1 MVLACVL
8 FVIGLLMLYY
18 GAEWLV
24 KGASSLARSLGLTPL
39 VIGLTVV
46 AFGTSAPE
54 LVVSIISSF
63 QEKSMIAVGN
73 VVGSNICNI
82 ALVLGLASL
91 FMPIK
96 SNESVVKRDIPIML
110 GISLYLMLISL
121 NSTIGRL
128 EGATLLCGIII
139 YVCLNYYYAVKGT
152 KQASSREKFSKE
164 LAAEDV
170 EHIPSR
176 ARQIALI
183 VAGILFVV
191 AGAQVLIDSAV
202 KIMHTFGISEK
213 FIGLTVVALGT
224 SLPELLGG
232 KKAYSPAFY
241 STGIFIVSILIGMG
255 AGLITG
261 CIGAGGGFIIAPA
274 LMSAGIKGILAVGT
288 DLFHIFAKAIMGSV
302 IHRKLGNVSV
312 PLAIVFL
319 IGAIIGATAGGVLNR
334 VLYEINPV
342 LSDAFITT
350 VYSLMLGFLGTYA
363 LIDFLK
369 ARKAP
374 GTADEGAHGGK
385 SEGADM
391 GGLPKKL
398 QAVKIPPLVKF
409 DFDLVPGGRGISWV
423 FLVLSGALVGLAA
436 GIMGVGGGFLTFPI
450 FVYVLGVS
458 SMTTVGTDIFQIVFT
473 AGYASISQYAIYGFI
488 FYTLAM
494 GMLLG
499 SLLGIQVGALVTK
512 VVPGI
517 TIRGFYAMAVLAG
530 FINRIFAL
538 PAKLNAMDVIKIDPG
553 TASVLESI
561 GVWAFFIV
569 IGVFSV
575 WVIGTFL
582 TNIPKLKGEE
592 V

>member
-1 MVLACVL
+1 MNFFKQLGRFMMMGARAHAKWELNVSNTILGDRKRL
-8 FVIGLLMLYY
+8 IILGLL
-18 GAEWLV
+18 
-24 KGASSLARSLGLTPL
+24 TIP
-39 VIGLTVV
+39 VI
-46 AFGTSAPE
+46 
-54 LVVSIISSF
+54 
-63 QEKSMIAVGN
+63 
-73 VVGSNICNI
+73 
-82 ALVLGLASL
+82 
-91 FMPIK
+91 
-96 SNESVVKRDIPIML
+96 
-110 GISLYLMLISL
+110 
-121 NSTIGRL
+121 
-128 EGATLLCGIII
+128 
-139 YVCLNYYYAVKGT
+139 
-152 KQASSREKFSKE
+152 
-164 LAAEDV
+164 
-170 EHIPSR
+170 
-176 ARQIALI
+176 
-183 VAGILFVV
+183 
-191 AGAQVLIDSAV
+191 
-202 KIMHTFGISEK
+202 
-213 FIGLTVVALGT
+213 LGT
-224 SLPELLGG
+224 IAFADQVGGALPELLGG

-312 PLAIVFL
+312 PLALVFL
-319 IGAIIGATAGGVLNR
+319 IGAIIGATAGGIINR

-350 VYSLMLGFLGTYA
+350 VYSLMLGFLGIYSLT
-363 LIDFLK
+363 DFLK

-374 GTADEGAHGGK
+374 GAADEGAHGGK
-385 SEGADM
+385 SEGAEM
-391 GGLPKKL
+391 GGLPKKI
-398 QAVKIPPLVKF
+398 QALKIPPMVKF

-423 FLVLSGALVGLAA
+423 FLVASGALVGLAA

-499 SLLGIQVGALVTK
+499 SLLGIQIGALVTK

-517 TIRGFYAMAVLAG
+517 TIRGFYAMAVMAG
-530 FINRIFAL
+530 FVNRVFAL
-538 PAKLNAMDVIKIDPG
+538 PAKLNAMDVIKINPRL
-553 TASVLESI
+553 ASVLESI

-582 TNIPKLKGEE
+582 TNISRLKGEG

>member
-1 MVLACVL
+1 MNFFKHLGSFMMMGARAHAKWELNVSNTILGDKKRL
-8 FVIGLLMLYY
+8 LILGLLTIPVILGSIAFADQVG
-18 GAEWLV
+18 GA
-24 KGASSLARSLGLTPL
+24 
-39 VIGLTVV
+39 
-46 AFGTSAPE
+46 
-54 LVVSIISSF
+54 
-63 QEKSMIAVGN
+63 
-73 VVGSNICNI
+73 
-82 ALVLGLASL
+82 
-91 FMPIK
+91 
-96 SNESVVKRDIPIML
+96 
-110 GISLYLMLISL
+110 
-121 NSTIGRL
+121 
-128 EGATLLCGIII
+128 
-139 YVCLNYYYAVKGT
+139 
-152 KQASSREKFSKE
+152 
-164 LAAEDV
+164 
-170 EHIPSR
+170 
-176 ARQIALI
+176 
-183 VAGILFVV
+183 
-191 AGAQVLIDSAV
+191 
-202 KIMHTFGISEK
+202 
-213 FIGLTVVALGT
+213 
-224 SLPELLGG
+224 LPELLGG

-350 VYSLMLGFLGTYA
+350 VYSVMLGFLGIYS

-374 GTADEGAHGGK
+374 GAADEGAHGGK

-391 GGLPKKL
+391 GGLPQKL
-398 QAVKIPPLVKF
+398 QAVKIPPVVKF

-499 SLLGIQVGALVTK
+499 SLLGIQIGALVTK

-530 FINRIFAL
+530 FVNRIFAL